1 MEIIKDP
8 KINFLGKRK
17 IAYIFSCV
25 VIVWGFVVLAMR
37 GQDIFGV
44 DFVGGDMLNIEFKQ
58 SVTVSEVREAIKGL
72 NIGTYSVQL
81 LGTEGKELVVKS
93 APNTSKRILEMME
106 SSYGVKNEDFFV
118 KGESSVSPSM
128 SSSLKKKAFYAFL
141 FGMIGILF
149 YITVRFEFRFA
160 VAATLAIFHDML
172 FVVAV
177 LAITNQQIDATVIAA
192 LLTIAG
198 YSVNNTVISFDR
210 VRENLRKTR
219 SDDYFTL
226 FNKSI
231 NETLTRTILTTLTTL
246 FVVFL
251 LYLVGGETLR
261 IFSFS
266 LLVGLIIGTISSL
279 FIASAIIFDWHKWKP
294 HRFKV

>member
-1 MEIIKDP
+1 
-8 KINFLGKRK
+8 
-17 IAYIFSCV
+17 
-25 VIVWGFVVLAMR
+25 
-37 GQDIFGV
+37 
-44 DFVGGDMLNIEFKQ
+44 
-58 SVTVSEVREAIKGL
+58 
-72 NIGTYSVQL
+72 
-81 LGTEGKELVVKS
+81 
-93 APNTSKRILEMME
+93 
-106 SSYGVKNEDFFV
+106 
-118 KGESSVSPSM
+118 
-128 SSSLKKKAFYAFL
+128 
-141 FGMIGILF
+141 MIGILF

-160 VAATLAIFHDML
+160 VAATLAIFHDMF

-198 YSVNNTVISFDR
+198 YSVNNTVIIFDR